1 MRTLVDKLTGD
12 KVTFT
17 DVFDDRKVRKSVTVE
32 YITAGDKHLRVVF
45 GGGYELLGANGKHF
59 FSPASADRLY
69 SCVWLMGW
77 EDEKE
82 MNLPTLTS
90 MNR

>member
-1 MRTLVDKLTGD
+1 MRTLVDRLTGD

-17 DVFDDRKVRKSVTVE
+17 DVFDENKSRTSVTVE
-32 YITAGDKHLRVVF
+32 YITTGREQLRVVF
-45 GGGYELLGANGKHF
+45 GGGYELLGPNGKHF
-59 FSPASADRLY
+59 FSPASADRMY

-77 EDEKE
+77 DDEKE